1 MYQTSPQRTPF
12 PMSAARRL
20 VMAGVCLVSSTY
32 LPATAL
38 ASPSFPGAIEKHWEM
53 ACAPKCSICHT
64 ENPGTASTPD
74 QPFADSLTGL
84 RSDADLIVALDRLDA
99 KRDVDGDG
107 ITDRD
112 ELRADPPTDPNVP
125 GTGSEAQVCVPR
137 YGCGAARIAP
147 EPPAQSPYP
156 ALALAGLVAAV
167 LGRRLWT
174 VSTARSN

>member
-1 MYQTSPQRTPF
+1 MYQLSPQRTPL
-12 PMSAARRL
+12 AIATRRL
-20 VMAGVCLVSSTY
+20 VLTSAWLVSLSFV
-32 LPATAL
+32 PATAS
-38 ASPSFPGAIEKHWEM
+38 ASPSFPGAIEQYWEM

-84 RSDADLIVALDRLDA
+84 RKDADLLAALDRLDP

-107 ITDRD
+107 IPDQD

-125 GTGSEAQVCVPR
+125 GSGSEAQVCVPR

-156 ALALAGLVAAV
+156 ALALVGLVAAV

-174 VSTARSN
+174 ASSARSN